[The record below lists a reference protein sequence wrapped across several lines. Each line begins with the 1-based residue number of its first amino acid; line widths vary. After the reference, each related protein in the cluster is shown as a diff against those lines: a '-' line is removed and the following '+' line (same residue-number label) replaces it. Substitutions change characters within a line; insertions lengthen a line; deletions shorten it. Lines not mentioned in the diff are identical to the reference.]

1 MVKRVVS
8 AALWFLAVGSAFEY
22 VTMITGLSSI
32 VGVVVAASVSAFFGL
47 DPLHVIWTKRDESPA
62 SRLAA
67 PGTSPA
73 PAQRAVHSGG

>member
-8 AALWFLAVGSAFEY
+8 AALWFLAVGSGFEY

-47 DPLHVIWTKRDESPA
+47 DPLHIIWTKPDASSV
-62 SRLAA
+62 SRLATSA
-67 PGTSPA
+67 ASPA